1 MPKFIPPGTIQRFQN
16 DRNQQEID
24 LFESSSERA
33 LYDHLGDL
41 YSIITATESLERA
54 YARNALTREEYLK
67 ECNSLLSQFR
77 VAERVAL
84 TKKMTSETFMQV
96 YQMDCPLAADRL
108 LKIGV
113 PEQML
118 APSSVKTHEVAITV
132 AETAEHFITTMD
144 ALKLETKAVDELQP
158 LLSDLMNSLVRLP
171 ETPNDFEPNR
181 ILQSW
186 LQKLNVMRAVD
197 EIDEADSRQ
206 LFMDLDA
213 AYQEFKRYLNAKKDQ
228 GSS

>member
-16 DRNQQEID
+16 DRHQQEID

-108 LKIGV
+108 LRIGV

-144 ALKLETKAVDELQP
+144 GKFLLLRTYLMHSSFNFQRTCP
-158 LLSDLMNSLVRLP
+158 L
-171 ETPNDFEPNR
+171 
-181 ILQSW
+181 ILH
-186 LQKLNVMRAVD
+186 LF
-197 EIDEADSRQ
+197 Q
-206 LFMDLDA
+206 L
-213 AYQEFKRYLNAKKDQ
+213 
-228 GSS
+228 

>member
-1 MPKFIPPGTIQRFQN
+1 METPKMTGQRVTQETRTADQHKNTENSAQSTQRTEKRNPSLLEPIIETCTSLMPKSIPPGTIQRFQN

-118 APSSVKTHEVAITV
+118 APSSDKTHQVAITV

-144 ALKLETKAVDELQP
+144 GKFLLLRTYLLQRSFNFQRTCP
-158 LLSDLMNSLVRLP
+158 LTLHL
-171 ETPNDFEPNR
+171 F
-181 ILQSW
+181 
-186 LQKLNVMRAVD
+186 
-197 EIDEADSRQ
+197 Q
-206 LFMDLDA
+206 L
-213 AYQEFKRYLNAKKDQ
+213 
-228 GSS
+228 